1 VNLTLPPSVNGKV
14 SPRRILETVLY
25 ADDLA
30 AAHQFYTEVLGLE
43 VLSYNPE
50 RSIFFKVGSGMLIV
64 FRAEKTLIPDAG
76 VPTHGTT
83 GPGHMAFGA
92 SRDEIDEWRDQLIRH
107 GIEIEM
113 EKSWSNGAFSIY
125 FRDPA
130 GNSLE
135 FATPDLWFS

>member
-1 VNLTLPPSVNGKV
+1 VNGKV